1 MAEGRHAAASGQ
13 RKAPAERMRPSAT
26 PAPWSRRTVRL
37 AFAGALTMLGVW
49 VAWDFLGAVTWAV
62 VIAVAVWPLHRRV
75 AAWMPERWRGG
86 MAPLVSTLLA
96 ALIVLLPLA
105 VVAVEVTREAQA
117 VTGWVAQA
125 QEQGIPVPEWLERLP
140 LVGRQA
146 LGWWQSNLSDP
157 HAADGWLKGLDTNAL
172 VGWTSSLGGQ
182 LLHRFLLFFVT
193 LAALFVL
200 FREGAWLARRCIE
213 GADRWLGDPGERL
226 AERMAAAVRG
236 TAVGTLVVAV
246 GEGAV
251 IGVGYWVAGVPHAVL
266 FAVMTAACAMLPL
279 GAWLAFAVASLILLA
294 QGGALAAAALFAFGA
309 VVMLV
314 GDNVVQPALIGGA
327 VRLPFPWALVGI
339 LGGLQT
345 FGLLGLVLGPVVMAA
360 ILTLW
365 REWGDV
371 APPVPNG

>member
-1 MAEGRHAAASGQ
+1 MAEAWRAAASEP
-13 RKAPAERMRPSAT
+13 RAA
-26 PAPWSRRTVRL
+26 PAPWRRRTARL
-37 AFAGALTMLGVW
+37 VFAGALMSLGAW

-62 VIAVAVWPLHRRV
+62 VIAVAVWPLHRRF
-75 AAWMPERWRGG
+75 AARMPERWRGAL
-86 MAPLVSTLLA
+86 APLVSTLLA

-157 HAADGWLKGLDTNAL
+157 NAAGGLLKGLDTNAL

-193 LAALFVL
+193 LVALFAL

-266 FAVMTAACAMLPL
+266 FAVLTAACAMLPL

-294 QGGALAAAALFAFGA
+294 QGGTLAAAALFAFGA
-309 VVMLV
+309 AVMLV
-314 GDNVVQPALIGGA
+314 GDNFVQPALIGGA